1 MAIRRAVKECIK
13 KGVLKDVLVKHRAE
27 VESVFLT
34 TIDKKLYEEALR
46 LDAIEDGKEE
56 GMRIGLEEG
65 RTKGRAEGEKAK
77 LKELVEKKL
86 RKGCSLQEIADVLE
100 EELEVIE
107 KIIKEL

>member
-1 MAIRRAVKECIK
+1 MAIR
-13 KGVLKDVLVKHRAE
+13 
-27 VESVFLT
+27 
-34 TIDKKLYEEALR
+34 
-46 LDAIEDGKEE
+46 
-56 GMRIGLEEG
+56 
-65 RTKGRAEGEKAK
+65 RAEGEKAK